1 MTKPQ
6 IILDRLSAWVEKQ
19 SSVGPA
25 AYKQAREEIERE
37 VAAEAARDAAD
48 SQMVYGPVL
57 VDRHLLMDAA
67 STLAACATTAT
78 NNTSARAV
86 AAVAT
91 QLYKLL
97 GSDVAFA
104 VDESLPEDEAT
115 YRLRTVKSWLA
126 AFPELREAIT
136 EHMAEDLQRRIQ
148 RLAQNTAVEQLAKEM
163 GEFTIQGEDARE
175 DTKPRYMVFRFGDC
189 YPRGGLDDIEL
200 RTDDLEEAKRF
211 CVSKPHDNQ
220 YVYDRI
226 EDRILDPIPAG
237 LGYTF
242 DGAEWKE

>member
-25 AYKQAREEIERE
+25 AFKGMREAIERE

-115 YRLRTVKSWLA
+115 YRLRTVKTWLA

-136 EHMAEDLQRRIQ
+136 EQ
-148 RLAQNTAVEQLAKEM
+148 
-163 GEFTIQGEDARE
+163 

-200 RTDDLEEAKRF
+200 RTDDLEEAKRC
-211 CVSKPHDNQ
+211 CVSDPLRDNQ

-237 LGYTF
+237 RGYTF